1 MTSVTCSKSSVLI
14 WEEAYLHLITF
25 RWVVAG
31 KILLQRPEFFSHS
44 RVVGEELYVSCMFWS
59 ALRQKEG
66 NRAWKHWKV
75 EWDVYRAISEAR
87 CGWKDRLNHWK
98 EALTDLDLYLHSNP
112 RSLNTFITLLSIS
125 GTFCS
130 HLKRNK
136 DLAHQV
142 KLKKFSCR
150 TVYC

>member
-1 MTSVTCSKSSVLI
+1 MISLALFDNDKCDLLQAICFDLGRSLFTFD
-14 WEEAYLHLITF
+14 TF

-31 KILLQRPEFFSHS
+31 KILLQRPESFSHS
-44 RVVGEELYVSCMFWS
+44 SVVGEELYVSCMFWS

-98 EALTDLDLYLHSNP
+98 EALNWL
-112 RSLNTFITLLSIS
+112 RSLSTLKSQKPKHFHYSSFYFWYILLPS
-125 GTFCS
+125 
-130 HLKRNK
+130 
-136 DLAHQV
+136 Q
-142 KLKKFSCR
+142 KK
-150 TVYC
+150 